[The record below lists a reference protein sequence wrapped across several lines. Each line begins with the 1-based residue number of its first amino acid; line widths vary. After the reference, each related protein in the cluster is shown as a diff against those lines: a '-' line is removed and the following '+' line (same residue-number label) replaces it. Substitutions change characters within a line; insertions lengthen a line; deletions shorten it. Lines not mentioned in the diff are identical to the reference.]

1 MDHDDSASW
10 PAPQNTA
17 LQRLAARIDRP
28 IVLVGMMGVGKTT
41 VGRRLAAMLNVPFC
55 DADEEIEKAAQM
67 SIPEIFAQFGEPYF
81 RSGERRVIARL
92 VGEDGAHERRVLA
105 TGGGAFIDPETRAL
119 ILKRAIAV
127 WLDSDIDTLVAR
139 VGRKGNRP
147 LLKNGNPR
155 EILTRLK
162 AERGPA
168 YAEAPIHVKSGN
180 QPHQA
185 TAMTILKAID
195 AWL

>member
-1 MDHDDSASW
+1 MDHEE
-10 PAPQNTA
+10 PAPASAA
-17 LQRLAARIDRP
+17 LERLAARIDRP

-92 VGEDGAHERRVLA
+92 VGEDGAHEQRVLA
-105 TGGGAFIDPETRAL
+105 TGGGAFVDPETREL

-127 WLDSDIDTLVAR
+127 WLDSDVDTLVAR
-139 VGRKGNRP
+139 VGRKSNRP

-168 YAEAPIHVKSGN
+168 YAQAPIHVKSGN

-185 TAMTILKAID
+185 TALAILKAID

>member
-1 MDHDDSASW
+1 MEHDKPALPDAISA
-10 PAPQNTA
+10 AAIQ
-17 LQRLAARIDRP
+17 QLAARIDRP

-41 VGRRLAAMLNVPFC
+41 VGRKLASMLALPFC
-55 DADEEIEKAAQM
+55 DADEEIEKAAHM
-67 SIPEIFAQFGEPYF
+67 AIPEIFA
-81 RSGERRVIARL
+81 RL
-92 VGEDGAHERRVLA
+92 VGEVGSPVRRVLA
-105 TGGGAFIDPETRAL
+105 TGGGAFADPETRAL

-127 WLDSDIDTLVAR
+127 WLDSDVDTLIAR
-139 VGRKGNRP
+139 VGRKSNRP
-147 LLKNGNPR
+147 LLRTGDPR

-168 YAEAPIHVKSGN
+168 YAEAPIHITSGN

-185 TAMTILKAID
+185 TAIAILKAID

>member
-1 MDHDDSASW
+1 MEHDKPALPDAISA
-10 PAPQNTA
+10 AA
-17 LQRLAARIDRP
+17 LQQLAARIDRP

-41 VGRRLAAMLNVPFC
+41 VGRKLATMLGLPFC
-55 DADEEIEKAAQM
+55 DADEEIEKAAHM
-67 SIPEIFAQFGEPYF
+67 AIPEIFAQFGEAYF

-92 VGEDGAHERRVLA
+92 VGEVGSPVRRVLA
-105 TGGGAFIDPETRAL
+105 TGGGAFADPETRAL

-127 WLDSDIDTLVAR
+127 WLDSDVDTLLAR
-139 VGRKGNRP
+139 VGRKSNRP
-147 LLKNGNPR
+147 LLRTGDPR

-168 YAEAPIHVKSGN
+168 YAEAPIHITSGN

-185 TAMTILKAID
+185 TAIAILKAID